1 MRGSKLES
9 IRRTVMRSLGQNPTE
24 AELQDMINE
33 VRIEIMRY
41 HAGICAILLQCACPD
56 VDKNEL
62 EQRHVSHLTVA
73 TFNTHRSTLT
83 ATEPSISPS
92 S

>member
-1 MRGSKLES
+1 MVGLMYGIGTITTKELG
-9 IRRTVMRSLGQNPTE
+9 TVMRSLGQNPTE

-33 VRIEIMRY
+33 VLLCFVEVINMR
-41 HAGICAILLQCACPD
+41 P
-56 VDKNEL
+56 N
-62 EQRHVSHLTVA
+62 HLI
-73 TFNTHRSTLT
+73 RSMRM